1 MKQMLATREKSLYNK
16 KRYINKEKLTLVDKY
31 IEKVNNKKVI
41 FWKRSDHYGFINR
54 RSCIDSTKNDC
65 PTRQRTKDF
74 FFDLEGQLVKMG
86 DTLYIRYKEELLED
100 TEPTPVTIKIEP
112 DGHVQLIRAGE
123 LRMRL
128 RFGYQEKLDTSYR
141 TPYGLLQ
148 ISTFTH
154 NLRVSLKDQ
163 PMSGKILVDYDL
175 YSQTERIGEYHLE
188 LEFTA

>member
-1 MKQMLATREKSLYNK
+1 MDL
-16 KRYINKEKLTLVDKY
+16 
-31 IEKVNNKKVI
+31 
-41 FWKRSDHYGFINR
+41 
-54 RSCIDSTKNDC
+54 STGVPVSIQLKTIVQQGNE
-65 PTRQRTKDF
+65 QKDF

-148 ISTFTH
+148 ISTC
-154 NLRVSLKDQ
+154 
-163 PMSGKILVDYDL
+163 
-175 YSQTERIGEYHLE
+175 
-188 LEFTA
+188 

>member
-1 MKQMLATREKSLYNK
+1 MDLSTGVPVSIQLKTIVQQ
-16 KRYINKEKLTLVDKY
+16 
-31 IEKVNNKKVI
+31 VNE
-41 FWKRSDHYGFINR
+41 
-54 RSCIDSTKNDC
+54 
-65 PTRQRTKDF
+65 QKDF

>member
-1 MKQMLATREKSLYNK
+1 MDL
-16 KRYINKEKLTLVDKY
+16 
-31 IEKVNNKKVI
+31 
-41 FWKRSDHYGFINR
+41 
-54 RSCIDSTKNDC
+54 STGVPVSIQLKTIVQQGNE
-65 PTRQRTKDF
+65 QKDF

-112 DGHVQLIRAGE
+112 GGHVQLIRAGE

>member
-1 MKQMLATREKSLYNK
+1 MTIMDL
-16 KRYINKEKLTLVDKY
+16 
-31 IEKVNNKKVI
+31 
-41 FWKRSDHYGFINR
+41 
-54 RSCIDSTKNDC
+54 STGVPVSIQLKTIVQQGNE
-65 PTRQRTKDF
+65 QKDF

-112 DGHVQLIRAGE
+112 DGHVQLIRVGE

>member
-1 MKQMLATREKSLYNK
+1 MDL
-16 KRYINKEKLTLVDKY
+16 
-31 IEKVNNKKVI
+31 
-41 FWKRSDHYGFINR
+41 
-54 RSCIDSTKNDC
+54 STGVPVSIQLKTIVQQGNE
-65 PTRQRTKDF
+65 QKDF

-100 TEPTPVTIKIEP
+100 TEPTPPVTIKIEP

>member
-1 MKQMLATREKSLYNK
+1 MDL
-16 KRYINKEKLTLVDKY
+16 
-31 IEKVNNKKVI
+31 
-41 FWKRSDHYGFINR
+41 
-54 RSCIDSTKNDC
+54 STGVPVSIQLKTIVQQGNE
-65 PTRQRTKDF
+65 QKDF

-163 PMSGKILVDYDL
+163 PMSGKIFVDYDL

>member
-1 MKQMLATREKSLYNK
+1 MDL
-16 KRYINKEKLTLVDKY
+16 
-31 IEKVNNKKVI
+31 
-41 FWKRSDHYGFINR
+41 
-54 RSCIDSTKNDC
+54 STGVPVSIQLKTIVQQGNE
-65 PTRQRTKDF
+65 QKDF

-128 RFGYQEKLDTSYR
+128 RFCYQEKLDTSYR

>member
-1 MKQMLATREKSLYNK
+1 MDL
-16 KRYINKEKLTLVDKY
+16 
-31 IEKVNNKKVI
+31 
-41 FWKRSDHYGFINR
+41 
-54 RSCIDSTKNDC
+54 STGVPVSIQLKTIVQQGNE
-65 PTRQRTKDF
+65 QKDF

-128 RFGYQEKLDTSYR
+128 RFSYQEKLDTSYR

>member
-1 MKQMLATREKSLYNK
+1 MDL
-16 KRYINKEKLTLVDKY
+16 
-31 IEKVNNKKVI
+31 
-41 FWKRSDHYGFINR
+41 
-54 RSCIDSTKNDC
+54 STGVPVSIQLKTIVQQGNE
-65 PTRQRTKDF
+65 QKDF

-86 DTLYIRYKEELLED
+86 DILYIRYKEELLED

>member
-1 MKQMLATREKSLYNK
+1 MDL
-16 KRYINKEKLTLVDKY
+16 
-31 IEKVNNKKVI
+31 
-41 FWKRSDHYGFINR
+41 
-54 RSCIDSTKNDC
+54 STGVPVSIQLKTIVQQGNE
-65 PTRQRTKDF
+65 QKDF

-128 RFGYQEKLDTSYR
+128 RFGYQEKLDTGYR

>member
-1 MKQMLATREKSLYNK
+1 MDL
-16 KRYINKEKLTLVDKY
+16 
-31 IEKVNNKKVI
+31 
-41 FWKRSDHYGFINR
+41 
-54 RSCIDSTKNDC
+54 STGVPVSIQLKTIVQQGNE
-65 PTRQRTKDF
+65 QKDF

-141 TPYGLLQ
+141 TPYGL
-148 ISTFTH
+148 
-154 NLRVSLKDQ
+154 KDQ

>member
-1 MKQMLATREKSLYNK
+1 MDL
-16 KRYINKEKLTLVDKY
+16 
-31 IEKVNNKKVI
+31 
-41 FWKRSDHYGFINR
+41 
-54 RSCIDSTKNDC
+54 STGVPVSIQLKTIVQQGNE
-65 PTRQRTKDF
+65 QKDF

-123 LRMRL
+123 LRMCL

>member
-1 MKQMLATREKSLYNK
+1 MDL
-16 KRYINKEKLTLVDKY
+16 
-31 IEKVNNKKVI
+31 
-41 FWKRSDHYGFINR
+41 
-54 RSCIDSTKNDC
+54 STGVPVSIQLKTIVQQGNE
-65 PTRQRTKDF
+65 QKDF

-154 NLRVSLKDQ
+154 NLRVSLKEHQ
-163 PMSGKILVDYDL
+163 MSGKILVDYDL

>member
-1 MKQMLATREKSLYNK
+1 MDL
-16 KRYINKEKLTLVDKY
+16 
-31 IEKVNNKKVI
+31 
-41 FWKRSDHYGFINR
+41 
-54 RSCIDSTKNDC
+54 STGVPVSIQLN
-65 PTRQRTKDF
+65 TIVQQGNEQKDF

>member
-1 MKQMLATREKSLYNK
+1 MDL
-16 KRYINKEKLTLVDKY
+16 
-31 IEKVNNKKVI
+31 
-41 FWKRSDHYGFINR
+41 
-54 RSCIDSTKNDC
+54 STGVPVSIQLKTIVQQGNE
-65 PTRQRTKDF
+65 QKDF

-128 RFGYQEKLDTSYR
+128 RFGCQEKLDTSYR

>member
-1 MKQMLATREKSLYNK
+1 
-16 KRYINKEKLTLVDKY
+16 
-31 IEKVNNKKVI
+31 
-41 FWKRSDHYGFINR
+41 
-54 RSCIDSTKNDC
+54 
-65 PTRQRTKDF
+65 
-74 FFDLEGQLVKMG
+74 
-86 DTLYIRYKEELLED
+86 
-100 TEPTPVTIKIEP
+100 
-112 DGHVQLIRAGE
+112 GHVQLIRAGE

>member
-1 MKQMLATREKSLYNK
+1 MDL
-16 KRYINKEKLTLVDKY
+16 
-31 IEKVNNKKVI
+31 
-41 FWKRSDHYGFINR
+41 
-54 RSCIDSTKNDC
+54 STGVPVSIQLKTIVQQGNE
-65 PTRQRTKDF
+65 QKDF

-141 TPYGLLQ
+141 NPYGLLQ

>member
-1 MKQMLATREKSLYNK
+1 MDL
-16 KRYINKEKLTLVDKY
+16 
-31 IEKVNNKKVI
+31 
-41 FWKRSDHYGFINR
+41 
-54 RSCIDSTKNDC
+54 STGVPVSIQLKTIVQQGNE
-65 PTRQRTKDF
+65 QKDF

-100 TEPTPVTIKIEP
+100 TAPTPVTIKIEP

>member
-1 MKQMLATREKSLYNK
+1 MDL
-16 KRYINKEKLTLVDKY
+16 
-31 IEKVNNKKVI
+31 
-41 FWKRSDHYGFINR
+41 
-54 RSCIDSTKNDC
+54 STGVPVSIQLKTIVQQGNE
-65 PTRQRTKDF
+65 QKDF

-112 DGHVQLIRAGE
+112 DGHVQLIRAGK

>member
-1 MKQMLATREKSLYNK
+1 MDL
-16 KRYINKEKLTLVDKY
+16 
-31 IEKVNNKKVI
+31 
-41 FWKRSDHYGFINR
+41 
-54 RSCIDSTKNDC
+54 STGVPVSIQLKTIVQQGNE
-65 PTRQRTKDF
+65 QKDF

-188 LEFTA
+188 LEFTASILQNRIDFFSMFLYDKE

>member
-1 MKQMLATREKSLYNK
+1 MDL
-16 KRYINKEKLTLVDKY
+16 
-31 IEKVNNKKVI
+31 
-41 FWKRSDHYGFINR
+41 
-54 RSCIDSTKNDC
+54 STGVPVSIQLKTIVQQGNE
-65 PTRQRTKDF
+65 QKDF

-123 LRMRL
+123 LRMHL

>member
-1 MKQMLATREKSLYNK
+1 MDL
-16 KRYINKEKLTLVDKY
+16 
-31 IEKVNNKKVI
+31 
-41 FWKRSDHYGFINR
+41 
-54 RSCIDSTKNDC
+54 STGVPVSIQLKTIVQQGNE
-65 PTRQRTKDF
+65 QKDF

-148 ISTFTH
+148 ISKFTH

>member
-1 MKQMLATREKSLYNK
+1 MDL
-16 KRYINKEKLTLVDKY
+16 
-31 IEKVNNKKVI
+31 
-41 FWKRSDHYGFINR
+41 
-54 RSCIDSTKNDC
+54 STGVPVSIQLKTIVQQGNE
-65 PTRQRTKDF
+65 QKDF

-112 DGHVQLIRAGE
+112 NGHVQLIRAGE